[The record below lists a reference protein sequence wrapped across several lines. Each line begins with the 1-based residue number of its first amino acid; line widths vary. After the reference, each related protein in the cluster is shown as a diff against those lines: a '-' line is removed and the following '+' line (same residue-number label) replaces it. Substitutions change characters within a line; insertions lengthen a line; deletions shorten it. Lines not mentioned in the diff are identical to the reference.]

1 MSLNFKSHACD
12 FSSKSGDRRLRFWR
26 GRFLRLE
33 GVLRDRLRAK
43 GSYAN
48 SIRLNPPYNL
58 TLLTELTLT
67 TSPNMSIS
75 TFSRFGSQTAVGLLL
90 AGVLATPT
98 FAESKKLNS
107 VAVTV
112 GDLGNPF
119 FVQIS
124 HGAEAKAKEINDKVM
139 FTALSSNYDVNN
151 QTNQIDNFI
160 SSNVDLILLGAAD
173 SKGIAPAVL
182 RAKQAG
188 ITVVAVDVGVEA
200 VVDAT
205 VTSNNKQAG
214 TKDGQ
219 YVAERLKG
227 QGQIVIVNGPPVT
240 AVTDR
245 VAGFLEEIKKHPDLK
260 IVSQDQNAGGSRDGG
275 LRVMTDLLTA
285 FPKIDAV
292 FAINDPTAIG
302 CDLAA
307 KHAQRKEFFIV
318 GVDGSPDIVPFLKNP
333 ASLIAATAA
342 QDPYLMAQEAVEI
355 GYKIMQAKQDLTLIP
370 VGLITKENVA
380 RYAGW
385 SK

>member
-1 MSLNFKSHACD
+1 
-12 FSSKSGDRRLRFWR
+12 
-26 GRFLRLE
+26 
-33 GVLRDRLRAK
+33 
-43 GSYAN
+43 
-48 SIRLNPPYNL
+48 
-58 TLLTELTLT
+58 
-67 TSPNMSIS
+67 MSIT
-75 TFSRFGSQTAVGLLL
+75 TFFRIGSLTAMGLLL
-90 AGVLATPT
+90 AGGLVTQT
-98 FAESKKLNS
+98 FGETKKLNS
-107 VAVTV
+107 VALTV

-119 FVQIS
+119 FVQIA
-124 HGAEAKAKEINDKVM
+124 HGAEAQAKEINGKVK

-160 SSNVDLILLGAAD
+160 SSNVNLILLGAAD

-188 ITVVAVDVGVEA
+188 ITVVAVDVGAEGG
-200 VVDAT
+200 VDAT

-214 TKDGQ
+214 TKAGV

-227 QGQIVIVNGPPVT
+227 KGQIVIVNGPPVT

-260 IVSQDQNAGGSRDGG
+260 ILSQDQNAGGSRDGG
-275 LRVMTDLLTA
+275 LRVMSDLLTA
-285 FPKIDAV
+285 FKQIDAV

-307 KHAQRKEFFIV
+307 KQAQRKEFFIV
-318 GVDGSPDIVPFLKNP
+318 GVDGAPDIVPFLKDP

-342 QDPYLMAQEAVEI
+342 QDPYLMAQEAVKI
-355 GYKIMQAKQDLTLIP
+355 GYEIMQGKKPKEELTLIP
-370 VGLITKENVA
+370 VGLITKQNVD

>member
-1 MSLNFKSHACD
+1 
-12 FSSKSGDRRLRFWR
+12 
-26 GRFLRLE
+26 
-33 GVLRDRLRAK
+33 
-43 GSYAN
+43 
-48 SIRLNPPYNL
+48 
-58 TLLTELTLT
+58 
-67 TSPNMSIS
+67 
-75 TFSRFGSQTAVGLLL
+75 VGL
-90 AGVLATPT
+90 
-98 FAESKKLNS
+98 
-107 VAVTV
+107 TV

-124 HGAEAKAKEINDKVM
+124 HGAEAKAQQINSKVK

-160 SSNVDLILLGAAD
+160 SSNVNLILLGAAD

-188 ITVVAVDVGVEA
+188 VTVVAVDVGAEGG
-200 VVDAT
+200 VDAT

-214 TKDGQ
+214 TKDGA
-219 YVAERLKG
+219 YLAERLKG
-227 QGQIVIVNGPPVT
+227 KGQIVIVNGPPVT

-245 VAGFLEEIKKHPDLK
+245 VDGFLEEIKKHPDLK
-260 IVSQDQNAGGSRDGG
+260 IISQDQNAGGSRDGG
-275 LRVMTDLLTA
+275 LRVMSDLLTA

-307 KHAQRKEFFIV
+307 KQAQRKEFFIV
-318 GVDGSPDIVPFLKNP
+318 GVDGSPDIVPFLKDSG
-333 ASLIAATAA
+333 SLIAATAA
-342 QDPYLMAQEAVEI
+342 QDPYLMAQEAAKI
-355 GYKIMQAKQDLTLIP
+355 GYDIIQGKKPKEELTLIP
-370 VGLITKENVA
+370 VGLITKENVD